1 LKREHFPDEVLILR
15 LWREPG
21 CESSAN
27 GVWRGKIKHLGS
39 GCSHHFVGLNSLFS
53 LQSRLLRQEQS
64 PGTKAESE
72 EQEVPVKRR
81 KRGGYQ

>member
-1 LKREHFPDEVLILR
+1 MR

-39 GCSHHFVGLNSLFS
+39 GCSYHFVGLNILFS
-53 LQSRLLRQEQS
+53 LLSRLLRQKQS
-64 PGTKAESE
+64 VGTKAELE
-72 EQEVPVKRR
+72 KQDVPVKRR
-81 KRGGYQ
+81 KGGG